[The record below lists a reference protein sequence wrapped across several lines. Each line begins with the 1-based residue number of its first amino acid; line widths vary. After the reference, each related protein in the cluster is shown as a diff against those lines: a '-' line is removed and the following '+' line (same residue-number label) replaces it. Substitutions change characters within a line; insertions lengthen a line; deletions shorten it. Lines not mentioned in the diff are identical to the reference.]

1 MSLSK
6 KDPSLRVAANDPH
19 LVSLGGGRLST
30 AVTIHNIPV
39 GDCTIGSSPQCSVSL
54 SGSGVRPI
62 HCTIYRSEEN
72 QVTLVPERNARIL
85 IDNQIVKNE
94 IDLRQGAMITIG
106 DSYYL
111 RYNNP
116 AEALQM
122 RSAMGD
128 ISENDYS
135 PDLDYFYESN
145 VNPVPKCRQSD
156 KSTYSD
162 YDNLKISDT
171 SVDILG
177 WQCPKVFT
185 ADLVTV
191 NMPAKDV
198 LGQKYASFAK
208 NLAENHRKDKNVNV
222 LNASDHIYSNITLN
236 NSLSKSKELLSKTN
250 STSTPMKSNDLQL
263 NDRDPL
269 EDMLKICAEYS
280 DKQDRSYTGGSS
292 SSTSSPIVQNRI
304 KTNGSLPRDKKS
316 PFYQELQNTFQGSS
330 SNLSQSPKSFQKSSS
345 GYENVQLLQQN
356 RVEIVSNKKS
366 SGYEN
371 VKFVPQSPRTKI
383 RTNCMSPKKESNL
396 NNSIFSQETTSSGK
410 PTTNYEDLIK
420 SFEEKFQK
428 EINAIEESSRSVL
441 DSKKSLSNNSSPA
454 VSKRT
459 NKNIN
464 NLTIDIK
471 SFVSPYNSP
480 TPLKKPTPAPR
491 KINKTKVQG
500 TGSLS
505 NLLANQFPHEQLHKE
520 REDLLQRIQCLK
532 SELSS
537 LQKQDNE
544 TLIEMDMENALVMA
558 ELQSLTVNKQK
569 LQDEYQA
576 LQQKIHRLEAQR
588 NATRVMEENQQSKL
602 KHNIEMKQ
610 DQVEKLKE
618 LLKQKPDNLCLKEEL
633 SNVRESLENDKKS
646 FEDLEFQYLEGE
658 SEWQAYRED
667 LNAEEQTITKKIEEC
682 QLSIENLQKQELICS
697 TTTNAKQRRL
707 SNHLIS
713 LIKDL
718 QQCEEQFK
726 NLEKKLSLKISSN
739 SSLSEQE
746 DDQKPSNSLGSQ
758 GQITQSLFGSTEMLC
773 PKVHTEDLM
782 SKSVNENMFY
792 NNKIE
797 LPKSGLTA
805 NKFKGSKDSLDSKD
819 VNCKVN
825 VTLKEI
831 ERERQLLTTQKGL
844 RDLDYERRKIEELL
858 KKLNSETKQQN
869 ITTSKSDG
877 KKGENKTSIVHYQKQ
892 SSQKDDSLSPA
903 YTSTPPLSAGSSDP
917 SNKLSPNIVHKSS
930 NELSISSPDSPR
942 SFYIDDKRSSS
953 VLSNELSS
961 QGDSSSISCERKKS
975 HQQRQQRPLTRY
987 LPIFA
992 EDLDLKRH
1000 IESAGHPISLCP
1012 HVFLDAYTCRGYLH
1026 KLGSTFHTWSKR
1038 WFVLDR
1044 QRSALIYYADKSE
1057 RKPRGG
1063 AYFSSIDEVYM
1074 DHLNVSKSSR
1084 PHSTFIVKTKK
1095 RSYYLQAASDTAAR
1109 IWIDVIIT
1117 GAQGN
1122 IDY

>member
-54 SGSGVRPI
+54 SGAGVRPI

-85 IDNQIVKNE
+85 IDNQLIKNE

-135 PDLDYFYESN
+135 HDLDYFYESN
-145 VNPVPKCRQSD
+145 VNPTSKARQSD

-162 YDNLKISDT
+162 YDNLKKSDT
-171 SVDILG
+171 SVDFMG

-208 NLAENHRKDKNVNV
+208 NLAENHRKDKNINV
-222 LNASDHIYSNITLN
+222 LNASDHIYNNITLN
-236 NSLSKSKELLSKTN
+236 NSLSKSKELLNKAN
-250 STSTPMKSNDLQL
+250 NTSTPLKSNDLQR

-269 EDMLKICAEYS
+269 EDMLKICTEYT
-280 DKQDRSYTGGSS
+280 DRQDRSYTGGSS
-292 SSTSSPIVQNRI
+292 SITSSPIVQNRI

-316 PFYQELQNTFQGSS
+316 PFYQELQSSFQGSNS
-330 SNLSQSPKSFQKSSS
+330 SLSQSPKSYQKSSS

-356 RVEIVSNKKS
+356 RVEIVSTNKS

-371 VKFVPQSPRTKI
+371 VRLVPQSPRTKI
-383 RTNCMSPKKESNL
+383 RTNCMSPKKEA
-396 NNSIFSQETTSSGK
+396 NNSIFSQDTGLEKS
-410 PTTNYEDLIK
+410 TTNYEDLIK

-428 EINAIEESSRSVL
+428 EIDAIEESSRSVPN
-441 DSKKSLSNNSSPA
+441 SKKSFSNNSSPA
-454 VSKRT
+454 ATKRT

-491 KINKTKVQG
+491 KINKTKALG

-505 NLLANQFPHEQLHKE
+505 NLLHHQSPHDQLHKE

-532 SELSS
+532 TELSS

-544 TLIEMDMENALVMA
+544 TLIEMDMENALVLA
-558 ELQSLTVNKQK
+558 ELQSLTANKQK

-602 KHNIEMKQ
+602 KYSIEMKQ

-633 SNVRESLENDKKS
+633 LNVRESLENDKKS

-667 LNAEEQTITKKIEEC
+667 LNSEEQTITKKIKEC
-682 QLSIENLQKQELICS
+682 QLSIENLEKQEINS
-697 TTTNAKQRRL
+697 TISTSAKQRRL

-726 NLEKKLSLKISSN
+726 HLEKKLSLKISSN

-746 DDQKPSNSLGSQ
+746 DDQNPSNILGSQ

-797 LPKSGLTA
+797 FLSSSGLTA
-805 NKFKGSKDSLDSKD
+805 NKAKGSKDSLDSKD
-819 VNCKVN
+819 VNCKMYG
-825 VTLKEI
+825 TIKEI
-831 ERERQLLTTQKGL
+831 ERQRQLLTTQKGL
-844 RDLDYERRKIEELL
+844 RDLDYERRKIEDLL
-858 KKLNSETKQQN
+858 KKLNSETKQQIIPTN
-869 ITTSKSDG
+869 RKETTTTTECKP
-877 KKGENKTSIVHYQKQ
+877 SIVHYQKQ

-903 YTSTPPLSAGSSDP
+903 YTSTPPLSAASSDP
-917 SNKLSPNIVHKSS
+917 SNKLSPNVVHKSI

-953 VLSNELSS
+953 VLSNDLSS

-975 HQQRQQRPLTRY
+975 HQPKQQRPLTRY

-992 EDLDLKRH
+992 EDLNLKRH

-1012 HVFLDAYTCRGYLH
+1012 HVFLDAYSCRGYLH
-1026 KLGSTFHTWSKR
+1026 KLGSTFHAWSKR

-1044 QRSALIYYADKSE
+1044 QRNALIYYADKSE

>member
-39 GDCTIGSSPQCSVSL
+39 GDCTIGSSSQCSISL
-54 SGSGVRPI
+54 SGAGVRPI

-85 IDNQIVKNE
+85 IDNQLIQNE
-94 IDLRQGAMITIG
+94 VDLRQGAMITIG

-128 ISENDYS
+128 ISESDM
-135 PDLDYFYESN
+135 DYFYETN
-145 VNPVPKCRQSD
+145 INPSSKSRQSD
-156 KSTYSD
+156 KLSTYSD
-162 YDNLKISDT
+162 YDNLKKSDST
-171 SVDILG
+171 VDFMG

-208 NLAENHRKDKNVNV
+208 NLAENHRKDKNISV
-222 LNASDHIYSNITLN
+222 LNTNDHIYNNLTQNKN
-236 NSLSKSKELLSKTN
+236 NSLSKSKEILNKVN
-250 STSTPMKSNDLQL
+250 STSTPLKSNDTQL
-263 NDRDPL
+263 NDKDPL
-269 EDMLKICAEYS
+269 EDMLKICSEYT
-280 DKQDRSYTGGSS
+280 DRQDRSYTSGSGS
-292 SSTSSPIVQNRI
+292 VTSSPIVQNRI

-316 PFYQELQNTFQGSS
+316 PFYQELQNSYHGSN
-330 SNLSQSPKSFQKSSS
+330 SNLSQSPKSYQKSS
-345 GYENVQLLQQN
+345 GYENVQVLQQN
-356 RVEIVSNKKS
+356 RVEIVSSNKS

-371 VKFVPQSPRTKI
+371 VKLVPQSPRTKI

-396 NNSIFSQETTSSGK
+396 NNSIFSQDSAIKEKQS
-410 PTTNYEDLIK
+410 TNYEDLIK

-428 EINAIEESSRSVL
+428 EIEAIEESSSYVPNT
-441 DSKKSLSNNSSPA
+441 KKSLSSNSSPA
-454 VSKRT
+454 VAKRT

-491 KINKTKVQG
+491 KINKGKALG

-505 NLLANQFPHEQLHKE
+505 NLLANPSPHEKLHIE
-520 REDLLQRIQCLK
+520 REDLLQKIQSLK
-532 SELSS
+532 TELNS

-544 TLIEMDMENALVMA
+544 TLIEMDMENALVLA
-558 ELQSLTVNKQK
+558 ELQSLNETKQK
-569 LQDEYQA
+569 LQDEYQS

-602 KHNIEMKQ
+602 KNSIEMKQ
-610 DQVEKLKE
+610 DQVEKLKD
-618 LLKQKPDNLCLKEEL
+618 LLKQKPDNVCLKEEL
-633 SNVRESLENDKKS
+633 TNVQESLENDKKS

-658 SEWQAYRED
+658 SEWQSYREE
-667 LNAEEQTITKKIEEC
+667 LSAEEQTLNKKIEEC
-682 QLSIENLQKQELICS
+682 QQSIENLEKQELN
-697 TTTNAKQRRL
+697 TTNNINAKQRRL

-713 LIKDL
+713 LIRDL
-718 QQCEEQFK
+718 QQCEEEFK
-726 NLEKKLSLKISSN
+726 HLERKLSLKISSN

-746 DDQKPSNSLGSQ
+746 DDHNISTRALGSQ
-758 GQITQSLFGSTEMLC
+758 GQITQSLFGSTELLC

-797 LPKSGLTA
+797 FPIKMNCSNDTVDS
-805 NKFKGSKDSLDSKD
+805 NDNTSKIYG
-819 VNCKVN
+819 
-825 VTLKEI
+825 TIKEI
-831 ERERQLLTTQKGL
+831 EKQRQLLITQKGL

-858 KKLNSETKQQN
+858 KKLNLEAKQQ
-869 ITTSKSDG
+869 
-877 KKGENKTSIVHYQKQ
+877 IVPTKRKDSLSAVQYQKQ
-892 SSQKDDSLSPA
+892 NSQKDVALSPA
-903 YTSTPPLSAGSSDP
+903 CSSSTPPLSATSSEP
-917 SNKLSPNIVHKSS
+917 SHKLSPSIMNKSV
-930 NELSISSPDSPR
+930 NELSTISSPDSPR

-953 VLSNELSS
+953 VLSNDLSS
-961 QGDSSSISCERKKS
+961 QGDSSSISCEIRRKTY
-975 HQQRQQRPLTRY
+975 QQQQKQQRPLTRY

-992 EDLDLKRH
+992 EDLDLKQH

-1012 HVFLDAYTCRGYLH
+1012 HVFLDAHSCRGYLH

-1044 QRSALIYYADKSE
+1044 QRCALIYYADKSE

-1084 PHSTFIVKTKK
+1084 PHATFIVKTKK
-1095 RSYYLQAASDTAAR
+1095 RSYFLQAASDTAAR
-1109 IWIDVIIT
+1109 IWIDAIIT